1 MDIRIHD
8 DAAAVAHAGAAFV
21 IDAARRAIAERGRF
35 LFAVSGGKTPW
46 VMMAQLARADV
57 DWSKWHLFQVDER
70 IAPAG
75 DPDRNLTHLQESLLA
90 HVVLPAENLHAMPVE
105 EPDSTA
111 AAIRYAEELERL
123 AGRPPALD
131 LIHLGLG
138 PDGHTASL
146 VPDDAVLGVRDRDVA
161 ITASAYQGRHRM
173 TLTYPVL
180 DRARQ
185 ILWLIDGVAKA
196 DMLPRVR
203 KGDTAIPAGRVR
215 NPNAVAIVDREAAAK
230 L

>member
-1 MDIRIHD
+1 MEIRVLD
-8 DAAAVAHAGAAFV
+8 DGAAVAKAGAAFV
-21 IDAARRAIAERGRF
+21 LDAAERAIAARGRF

-46 VMMAQLARADV
+46 VMMAELARAPV

-90 HVVLPAENLHAMPVE
+90 HVTLPPANLHAMPVE
-105 EPDSTA
+105 DADTTA
-111 AAIRYAEELERL
+111 AAVRYAEELERL
-123 AGRPPALD
+123 AGSPPVLD

-146 VPDDAVLGVRDRDVA
+146 VPDDAVLGVRNRDVA

-180 DRARQ
+180 DRARE
-185 ILWLIDGVAKA
+185 ILWLIDGAAKA
-196 DMLPRVR
+196 DMLPRVKR
-203 KGDTAIPAGRVR
+203 GDTGIPAGRVR
-215 NPNAVAIVDREAAAK
+215 NPNAVAIIDRDAATK

>member
-8 DAAAVAHAGAAFV
+8 DGAAVARAGAAFV
-21 IDAARRAIAERGRF
+21 IEAAERAIAARGRF
-35 LFAVSGGKTPW
+35 LFAVSGGRTPW
-46 VMMAQLARADV
+46 VMMAELARARI
-57 DWSKWHLFQVDER
+57 DWAKWHLFQVDER

-90 HVVLPAENLHAMPVE
+90 HVALPQSNLHAMPVE
-105 EPDSTA
+105 QPDSTA
-111 AAIRYAEELERL
+111 AAVRYAEELEQL
-123 AGRPPALD
+123 AGHPPVLD

-180 DRARQ
+180 DRARE
-185 ILWLIDGVAKA
+185 ILWLIDGAAKA
-196 DMLPRVR
+196 DMLPRVKR
-203 KGDTAIPAGRVR
+203 GDTALPAGRVR
-215 NPNAVAIVDREAAAK
+215 NANAVAIVDREAAAK

>member
-1 MDIRIHD
+1 MEIRVLD
-8 DAAAVAHAGAAFV
+8 DGAAVAKAGAAFV
-21 IDAARRAIAERGRF
+21 IDAAERAIAARGQF

-46 VMMAQLARADV
+46 VMMAELARAKV

-90 HVVLPAENLHAMPVE
+90 HVALPADNVHAMPIE
-105 EPDSTA
+105 AAGSTA
-111 AAIRYAEELERL
+111 AAARYAEELERI
-123 AGRPPALD
+123 AGSPPTLD

-146 VPDDAVLGVRDRDVA
+146 VPDDAVLGVRNRDVA

-180 DRARQ
+180 DRARE
-185 ILWLIDGVAKA
+185 ILWLIDGAAKA
-196 DMLPRVR
+196 DMLPRVKR
-203 KGDTAIPAGRVR
+203 GDTAIPAGRVR

>member
-1 MDIRIHD
+1 MEIRVLD
-8 DAAAVAHAGAAFV
+8 DGAAVAKAGAEFV
-21 IDAARRAIAERGRF
+21 IDAAERAIAARGRF
-35 LFAVSGGKTPW
+35 LLAVSGGKTPW
-46 VMMAQLARADV
+46 VMMAELARAHV
-57 DWSKWHLFQVDER
+57 VWSKWHLFQVDER

-90 HVVLPAENLHAMPVE
+90 HVTLPAANVHAMPVE
-105 EPDSTA
+105 RPDGTA
-111 AAIRYAEELERL
+111 AAGDYAEELLRV
-123 AGRPPALD
+123 AGSPVVLD
-131 LIHLGLG
+131 LVHLGLG

-161 ITASAYQGRHRM
+161 ITASAYQGHHRM

-180 DRARQ
+180 DRARE
-185 ILWLIDGVAKA
+185 ILWLIDGAAKA

-203 KGDTAIPAGRVR
+203 KGDTGIPAGRVR

>member
-1 MDIRIHD
+1 MEIRVLD
-8 DAAAVAHAGAAFV
+8 DGAAVAKAGAAFV
-21 IDAARRAIAERGRF
+21 LDAAERAIAARGWF

-46 VMMAQLARADV
+46 VMMAELARAPV

-75 DPDRNLTHLQESLLA
+75 DPDRNLTHLQETLLA
-90 HVVLPAENLHAMPVE
+90 HVTLPPANLHAMPVE
-105 EPDSTA
+105 DADTTA
-111 AAIRYAEELERL
+111 AAVRYAEELERL
-123 AGRPPALD
+123 AGSPPVLD

-146 VPDDAVLGVRDRDVA
+146 VPDDAVLGVRNRDVA

-180 DRARQ
+180 DRARE
-185 ILWLIDGVAKA
+185 ILWLIDGAAKA
-196 DMLPRVR
+196 DMLPRVQR
-203 KGDTAIPAGRVR
+203 GDTGIPAGRVR
-215 NPNAVAIVDREAAAK
+215 NPNAVAIIDRDAATR